1 MTVLLL
7 VTFISLVIAVVMSVV
22 AWRAAG
28 EERRRSEARIAALAA
43 DIHDDDLDL
52 GERDFDLAPAPASRR
67 VETIEP
73 PPLVSTPDGMFA
85 AVRPAESGSRF
96 ATVAALGVIVV
107 GTLATIGLLVGSG
120 SHRSASPVSDTIENR
135 STGDVATASTKGG
148 PLPLELVALGHD
160 RDGDR
165 LTVRGVV
172 RNPVAGAPVQKLTAV
187 VLMFNRDG
195 DFLGSGRATV
205 ESSALTPGGETTFVV
220 TVPNA
225 ADVGRYRVSFRTED
239 RIVPHVD
246 RREHALARS

>member
-1 MTVLLL
+1 MMVLLF
-7 VTFISLVIAVVMSVV
+7 VTLISLVVAVVMSIV

-28 EERRRSEARIAALAA
+28 EERRRSEARVAALAA
-43 DIHDDDLDL
+43 DIHGDDLDL
-52 GERDFDLAPAPASRR
+52 EERDFDLRPEPASRPVHTAER
-67 VETIEP
+67 A
-73 PPLVSTPDGMFA
+73 PLAATADGMFA
-85 AVRPAESGSRF
+85 AAQPAESGSRF

-107 GTLATIGLLVGSG
+107 GTIATVGLLVGSG
-120 SHRSASPVSDTIENR
+120 SHRPASPVTATIENR
-135 STGDVATASTKGG
+135 SGSESATAATSGG
-148 PLPLELVALGHD
+148 QLPLELVALGHD

-172 RNPVAGAPVQKLTAV
+172 RNPVAGTTVQKRTAV

-205 ESSALTPGGETTFVV
+205 ESPALTPGGESTFVV

-246 RREHALARS
+246 RRERALARS